1 MGVSPTFNFA
11 LLVDAE
17 LQSWS
22 GQVYLYEERA
32 MHRSAAGFHSSASI
46 SERKF
51 AEKLTILNERGQG
64 ILTRVYNIKK
74 VVREFGMISWSKNVL
89 NRYGR

>member
-1 MGVSPTFNFA
+1 
-11 LLVDAE
+11 
-17 LQSWS
+17 
-22 GQVYLYEERA
+22 
-32 MHRSAAGFHSSASI
+32 MHRSAAGIHSSASI

-74 VVREFGMISWSKNVL
+74 VVGDLE
-89 NRYGR
+89 